1 MDSLYIVM
9 PAYNEEANMETVV
22 RAWYPNLSGKDT
34 KSRIVIA
41 DSGSTD
47 ATHSILTKLQK
58 EFPQL
63 DILQNTDKQHGPKV
77 LSLYQYAIE
86 NGIDYIFQT
95 DSDGQTSADEFD
107 AFWQLRTQ
115 YDAILG
121 HRNVRGDGRSRAFVE
136 HVVCFILRVIFGVK
150 VPDANAPFRLMKSGL
165 VAKYIDRLP
174 KDYNIPNIMF
184 TTYFAFNKENISFKT
199 ITFNPRQKGVN
210 SINIPKI
217 MKIGWRALGDFRNFK
232 REMKE
237 GGIQ

>member
-9 PAYNEEANMETVV
+9 PAYNEEANMEAVV
-22 RAWYPNLSGKDT
+22 RAWYPNLSGKDG

-136 HVVCFILRVIFGVK
+136 HVVCFILRAIFGVK
-150 VPDANAPFRLMKSGL
+150 VPDANAPFRLMKSAL
-165 VAKYIDRLP
+165 VSKYIDRLP

-184 TTYFAFNKENISFKT
+184 TTYFALYKENISFKT
-199 ITFNPRQKGVN
+199 ITFNSRQKGVN